1 MALIRQLHIG
11 HGHVAFEPDY
21 RGKNFFMKIWSVS
34 GGIKRWNAGVV
45 YRVQTRFNS
54 GGCEDGNSEAIS
66 IEDTKKVQLGKF
78 FFRIRECFF
87 NFRKVA
93 LRILVK
99 LTGSRKESPNR

>member
-21 RGKNFFMKIWSVS
+21 RGKIFFMKIWSVS

-78 FFRIRECFF
+78 FFGSESVF
-87 NFRKVA
+87 
-93 LRILVK
+93 LILEK
-99 LTGSRKESPNR
+99 WPLESW